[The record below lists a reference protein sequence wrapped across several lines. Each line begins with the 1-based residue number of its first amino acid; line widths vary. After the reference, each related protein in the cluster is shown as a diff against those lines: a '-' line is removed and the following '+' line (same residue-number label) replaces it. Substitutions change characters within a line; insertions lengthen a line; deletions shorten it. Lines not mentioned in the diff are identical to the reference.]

1 MQKKEL
7 CFIIQTKSG
16 KYYKDVMQF
25 SCGLRQSNYT
35 KAYKQAQ
42 DTLQALKIQDSTC
55 RLTCRYMPTFK
66 PNTQVQ
72 LQLI

>member
-7 CFIIQTKSG
+7 FFIIQTKSG
-16 KYYKDVMQF
+16 KFYRDVMQF

-42 DTLQALKIQDSTC
+42 DTLQALKTQDSTC
-55 RLTCRYMPTFK
+55 RLITRYQKVFK